1 MTAWTRKA
9 RTNSRDLRLDT
20 RLGEISCRDR
30 VRVVK
35 ARRPDTARP
44 ESDGVIAMSI
54 KTRI

>member
-9 RTNSRDLRLDT
+9 RTNSRDLRLAT

-35 ARRPDTARP
+35 ARRPETARP
-44 ESDGVIAMSI
+44 ESDVII
-54 KTRI
+54 RTHQR